1 MSSPLR
7 PFEVEQTH
15 GMLKLAGVREKESS
29 DGLNWRSLYVSSQTE
44 APFRGS
50 FVAKDPLLV
59 FHRRPIIGYMDLHR
73 REQVLA
79 PSGSVRFIAPGRPF
93 EAELCEPSDT
103 VHLYLRREVWDDVAL
118 DFSGASSSQVP
129 FDSRLVESEQVLFTL
144 ATAALASMRA
154 RVAEPSFTDH
164 LAHSIA
170 AHIMGTHLGIR
181 SNWRPDGSGG
191 TLSPEVVRAID
202 YINANLDRS
211 IALQDIADAAYRSA
225 SHLARVFAAETGMPP
240 HRYLINARLQR
251 AQQLLSRT
259 DLPIA
264 QIAFDCGFSH
274 QEHLTRTF
282 RRLLNTTPAAYRRE
296 TGRIVSYRLRSTD
309 RWK

>member
-118 DFSGASSSQVP
+118 DFSGASQVP

-181 SNWRPDGSGG
+181 SNWRPAGSGG

-225 SHLARVFAAETGMPP
+225 SHLARLFAAETGMPP

-309 RWK
+309 RWE